1 MPPISENNG
10 CFQGTKSHLQ
20 LVHTQVCELVGNFS
34 VLVHMCR
41 SVYTHTSWCMSLL
54 AGPCWFTNAHQHAC
68 KYMQRSVH
76 PGKYVCEANDMNSKR
91 LTPQPGRQLVECVDA
106 PTLWEKHTTTTTGQL
121 FQAGNLETVAHPL
134 ERHGHL

>member
-1 MPPISENNG
+1 MVPPISENNG

-34 VLVHMCR
+34 VLAHMCR

-91 LTPQPGRQLVECVDA
+91 LTPQAACGVCGCPDPMGEAHHHHHRTAFPGRE
-106 PTLWEKHTTTTTGQL
+106 P
-121 FQAGNLETVAHPL
+121 GNSRTSSRET
-134 ERHGHL
+134 